1 MIQTLFL
8 LFILQKNF
16 DICLEPFCTFCLFV
30 IQKDFDIFFVVHF
43 EALFNLLE
51 LDKDFLELKD
61 TELNGREVKIKREIE
76 ELFFKTIIVSTDEMV
91 KFEQQ

>member
-1 MIQTLFL
+1 M
-8 LFILQKNF
+8 
-16 DICLEPFCTFCLFV
+16 
-30 IQKDFDIFFVVHF
+30 VHF

-61 TELNGREVKIKREIE
+61 TELNGREVKIKREIQ

-91 KFEQQ
+91 KFEQK

>member
-16 DICLEPFCTFCLFV
+16 DICLEPFCLFV

-91 KFEQQ
+91 KFEQK

>member
-16 DICLEPFCTFCLFV
+16 DICLEPFCLFV

-43 EALFNLLE
+43 KALFNLLE

-91 KFEQQ
+91 KFEQK